1 VERSAS
7 RRDRGAGIPV
17 AVVGLASGITAGE
30 ALRAGASHVTVLE
43 IEPAVVR
50 AAQWFVPENGDVLAD
65 PRTELVVDDARAVA
79 RADPPHVPA
88 IVSEPSNP
96 WLAGVSSLFT
106 REYWALAQR
115 HLEPGGVF
123 VQWLQLYSLPSDAF
137 RGLVR
142 TFLSVFP
149 EAWLFETIPGS
160 DALLV
165 AASSLP
171 PDLGIEPVLGPE
183 GSPCSQD
190 GPVSTPTTIPG
201 SSSWPRTGSTDRRA
215 PPINS

>member
-1 VERSAS
+1 V
-7 RRDRGAGIPV
+7 RG
-17 AVVGLASGITAGE
+17 S
-30 ALRAGASHVTVLE
+30 
-43 IEPAVVR
+43 
-50 AAQWFVPENGDVLAD
+50 QWFVPENGDVLAD
-65 PRTELVVDDARAVA
+65 PRTELVVDDARAWLA
-79 RADPPHVPA
+79 RTSRTFPA

-106 REYWALAQR
+106 REYWALAR
-115 HLEPGGVF
+115 TRLEPGGVF

-149 EAWLFETIPGS
+149 QAWLFETIPGS

-165 AASSLP
+165 AAGSLP

-183 GSPCSQD
+183 GLAVLAGRARLHTDDDPWVELVA
-190 GPVSTPTTIPG
+190 PHWLHASTGDSNQQLI
-201 SSSWPRTGSTDRRA
+201 DDVRA
-215 PPINS
+215 RMGTR